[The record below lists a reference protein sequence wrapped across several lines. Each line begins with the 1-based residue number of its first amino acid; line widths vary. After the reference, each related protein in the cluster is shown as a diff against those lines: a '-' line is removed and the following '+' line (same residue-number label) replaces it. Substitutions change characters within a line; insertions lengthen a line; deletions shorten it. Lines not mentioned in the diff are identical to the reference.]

1 MAGKSIDKENI
12 LKILSGI
19 SFFKHV
25 SPGMLMHLADK
36 CTVQNFLSS
45 SPIIRKGDAGDSI
58 YIIVSGT
65 VKVHDGEHELALLN
79 DGNYFGEFSII
90 DNEPRSS
97 SVTAYNDVILLS
109 VDRNDFYSVL
119 NMFPEM
125 TKDIMSS
132 LSKRMRSQNQ
142 SYIAYLKNREAEL
155 EFLVQKRTEELNV
168 KNKELADA
176 LHELELSLE
185 KLVRQEK
192 LASLG
197 QLTAGIAHELQNP
210 LNFVNNFALLTTGL
224 ISDYKSEQNAEEQKA
239 ILEDILANVERIHQ
253 HGTRAS
259 RIIKRMVDHS
269 RLSKGEF
276 EMTNLNSICKEYLFL
291 AYAGIK
297 SNIHGFECKLI
308 ENYDEKV
315 PLISTVP
322 QDVARALLNIINN
335 AFYALND
342 KKNNPETAPD
352 YSPQLTVSTKLE
364 NEKIFISI
372 KDNAI
377 GIPDEIKE
385 KIFNP
390 FFTTKPPGDGTG
402 LGLSISHDIVRNL
415 NGEIVLKS
423 KVGEGTEF
431 VISFP
436 AQ

>member
-1 MAGKSIDKENI
+1 MVDKKLEKDKI
-12 LKILSGI
+12 LKILSDV

-25 SPGMLMHLADK
+25 SHDMLQRLAEK
-36 CTVQNFLSS
+36 CTVQSFLSNDA
-45 SPIIRKGDAGDSI
+45 IIKKGDSGDSL
-58 YIIVSGT
+58 YIIVTGT
-65 VKVHDGEHELALLN
+65 VKVHDGEHELALLD

-97 SVTAYNDVILLS
+97 SVTAYNDVVLLC
-109 VDRNDFYSVL
+109 VERDDFYSVL

-142 SYIAYLKNREAEL
+142 SYIAYLRSREQEL
-155 EFLVQKRTEELNV
+155 EFLVEKRTEELNV

-176 LHELELSLE
+176 LKELELSLE

-210 LNFVNNFALLTTGL
+210 LNFVNNFSLLTSGL
-224 ISDYKSEQNAEEQKA
+224 IGDFKAEKDEAEKEFIMA
-239 ILEDILANVERIHQ
+239 DILANVERIHQ

-269 RLSKGEF
+269 RLSKGDF
-276 EMTNLNSICKEYLFL
+276 EMTNISSICKEYLFL

-297 SNIHGFECKLI
+297 SNIHGFECKLL
-308 ENYDEKV
+308 ESYDENV
-315 PLISTVP
+315 PFINTVP
-322 QDVARALLNIINN
+322 QDLARALLNIINN

-342 KKNNPETAPD
+342 KKTKPETPADFMPE
-352 YSPQLTVSTKLE
+352 LHVSTKFE
-364 NEKIFISI
+364 NQKIKISI
-372 KDNAI
+372 KDNAM
-377 GIPDEIKE
+377 GIPDEIRD

-415 NGEIVLKS
+415 NGEIQLNS
-423 KVGEGTEF
+423 IVGKGTEF
-431 VISFP
+431 VLIFP
-436 AQ
+436 V